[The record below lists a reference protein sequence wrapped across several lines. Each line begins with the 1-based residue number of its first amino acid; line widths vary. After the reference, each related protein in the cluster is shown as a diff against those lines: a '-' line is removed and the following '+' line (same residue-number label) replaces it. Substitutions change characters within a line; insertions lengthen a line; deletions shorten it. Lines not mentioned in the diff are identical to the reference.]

1 MRSLLP
7 TNAFRRELW
16 GVARVHLHMLQIDLS
31 GRRALVTGANSGLG
45 RAIARNL
52 AAAGA
57 RVAVHAL
64 SDPVS
69 AGAVVKEIEQAGAE
83 AVAVFGDISRP
94 SQVEQVFAGVDAAF
108 GGLDILV
115 NNAGIDGAR
124 AMCADSDPKQW
135 ETVIAIDLHGP
146 YYCTRQA
153 LQRMLPQRRGVI
165 LQITSVHEFIPWAGY
180 SAYTSAK
187 AALSMFTK
195 TVAQEVATQGVRVLA
210 IAPGAIRTPI
220 NADVW
225 GSPAG
230 LRDLDQKIAMGR
242 PGEPDEIGRVAAF
255 LASDLASYITGTT
268 LAVDGGML
276 IYPDFSHGG

>member
-1 MRSLLP
+1 MI
-7 TNAFRRELW
+7 
-16 GVARVHLHMLQIDLS
+16 MIDLS

-45 RAIARNL
+45 RAIAL
-52 AAAGA
+52 ALASAGA
-57 RVAVHAL
+57 RVGVHARA
-64 SDPVS
+64 DR
-69 AGAVVKEIEQAGAE
+69 AAAE
-83 AVAVFGDISRP
+83 AVIAEMSPAGGPHAAFAADVSDAA
-94 SQVEQVFAGVDAAF
+94 QVERLFAEVDAVF
-108 GGLDILV
+108 GGLDVLV
-115 NNAGIDGAR
+115 NNAGLDGPR
-124 AMCADSDPKQW
+124 EPCEQSDPAHWAQ
-135 ETVIAIDLHGP
+135 VMAVDLQGP

-153 LQRMLPQRRGVI
+153 LRRMLPQRRGVI

-195 TVAQEVATQGVRVLA
+195 TVAQEVAAEGVRVLA

-225 GSPAG
+225 GHPDS
-230 LRDLDQKIAMGR
+230 LRDLDEKIAMGR
-242 PGEPDEIGRVAAF
+242 PGEPEEIGRVAAF

-276 IYPDFSHGG
+276 IYPEFSHGG

>member
-1 MRSLLP
+1 MI
-7 TNAFRRELW
+7 A
-16 GVARVHLHMLQIDLS
+16 IDLT

-45 RAIARNL
+45 RAIALNL

-57 RVAVHAL
+57 RVGVHYL
-64 SDPVS
+64 SDRV
-69 AGAVVKEIEQAGAE
+69 AAMAVVTEIQQAGGQADCF
-83 AVAVFGDISRP
+83 AADISLGA
-94 SQVEQVFAGVDAAF
+94 QVDAMFAQIDSAF

-124 AMCADSDPKQW
+124 ALCADSEPARWQA
-135 ETVIAIDLHGP
+135 VIAVDLQGP
-146 YYCTRQA
+146 YLCTRQA
-153 LQRMLPQRRGVI
+153 LKRMLPQRRGVI
-165 LQITSVHEFIPWAGY
+165 LQITSVHEYIPWAGY

-195 TVAQEVATQGVRVLA
+195 TVAQEVATQGIRVVA

-225 GSPAG
+225 SNPES
-230 LRDLDQKIAMGR
+230 LRDLDQKIAMDR
-242 PGEPDEIGRVAAF
+242 IGEPDEIGRVAAF

>member
-1 MRSLLP
+1 MI
-7 TNAFRRELW
+7 
-16 GVARVHLHMLQIDLS
+16 GIDLS

-45 RAIARNL
+45 RAIALNL

-64 SDPVS
+64 NDH
-69 AGAVVKEIEQAGAE
+69 ATAEAVVKQIEQAGSS
-83 AVAVFGDISRP
+83 AVAVYGDISQTA
-94 SQVEQVFAGVDAAF
+94 QVEKIFADVDTAY
-108 GGLDILV
+108 GGLDIMV
-115 NNAGIDGAR
+115 NNAGLDGAR
-124 AMCADSDPKQW
+124 AMCADSDPQHW
-135 ETVIAIDLHGP
+135 QTVIAVDLQGP
-146 YYCTRQA
+146 YYCTRHA
-153 LQRMLPQRRGVI
+153 LKRMLPQRRGVI

-210 IAPGAIRTPI
+210 IAPGAIRTSI

-225 GSPAG
+225 GNPDS
-230 LRDLDQKIAMGR
+230 LRDLDQKIAMAR

-276 IYPDFSHGG
+276 IYPDFAHGG

>member
-1 MRSLLP
+1 MI
-7 TNAFRRELW
+7 T
-16 GVARVHLHMLQIDLS
+16 IDLS

-45 RAIARNL
+45 RAIALNF

-57 RVAVHAL
+57 RVGVHFL
-64 SDPVS
+64 SDRAS
-69 AGAVVKEIEQAGAE
+69 ADAVVTQIQKAGGE
-83 AVAVFGDISRP
+83 AAAFGADVSQP
-94 SQVEQVFAGVDAAF
+94 AQVEKMFAEIDSAF

-115 NNAGIDGAR
+115 NNAGMDGAR
-124 AMCADSDPKQW
+124 AMCVDSEPQRW
-135 ETVIAIDLHGP
+135 QGVIAVDLQGP
-146 YYCTRQA
+146 YDCTRQA
-153 LQRMLPQRRGVI
+153 LKRMLPQRRGVI

-225 GSPAG
+225 GNPQS
-230 LRDLDQKIAMGR
+230 LRDLDKKIAMNRLGD
-242 PGEPDEIGRVAAF
+242 PDEIGRVAAF
-255 LASDLASYITGTT
+255 LASDLASYITGTSV
-268 LAVDGGML
+268 AVDGGML

>member
-1 MRSLLP
+1 MI
-7 TNAFRRELW
+7 T
-16 GVARVHLHMLQIDLS
+16 IDLS

-45 RAIARNL
+45 RAIALNF

-57 RVAVHAL
+57 RVGVHYLDDRA
-64 SDPVS
+64 S
-69 AGAVVKEIEQAGAE
+69 ADAVVKQIQQARGE
-83 AVAVFGDISRP
+83 AAAFGGDISQP
-94 SQVEQVFAGVDAAF
+94 AQVEKMFADIDAAF

-115 NNAGIDGAR
+115 NNAGMDGAR
-124 AMCADSDPKQW
+124 AMCADSDPQHWQK
-135 ETVIAIDLHGP
+135 VIAVDLQGP

-153 LQRMLPQRRGVI
+153 LKRMLPQHRGVI

-225 GSPAG
+225 GNPNS
-230 LRDLDQKIAMGR
+230 LRDLNQKIAMNR
-242 PGEPDEIGRVAAF
+242 LGEPDEIGRVAAF
-255 LASDLASYITGTT
+255 LVSDLASYITGTT

-276 IYPDFSHGG
+276 IYPDFGHGG

>member
-1 MRSLLP
+1 MIS
-7 TNAFRRELW
+7 
-16 GVARVHLHMLQIDLS
+16 IDLS
-31 GRRALVTGANSGLG
+31 GRTALVTGANSGLG
-45 RAIARNL
+45 RAIALNL

-57 RVAVHAL
+57 RVCVNYLDDRAA
-64 SDPVS
+64 
-69 AGAVVKEIEQAGAE
+69 AE
-83 AVAVFGDISRP
+83 AVVAQMQPTGGPALVIGADVSQP
-94 SQVEQVFAGVDAAF
+94 SQVDRMFAEVDQAF

-115 NNAGIDGAR
+115 NNAGIDGR
-124 AMCADSDPKQW
+124 RELCADGDPAHWQQ
-135 ETVIAIDLHGP
+135 VMSVDLLGP

-153 LQRMLPQRRGVI
+153 LKRMVPRRRGVI

-210 IAPGAIRTPI
+210 IAPGAVRTPI

-225 GSPAG
+225 GNPDS
-230 LRDLDQKIAMGR
+230 LRDLDQKIAMAR

-268 LAVDGGML
+268 IAVDGGML

>member
-1 MRSLLP
+1 MI
-7 TNAFRRELW
+7 A
-16 GVARVHLHMLQIDLS
+16 IDLS

-45 RAIARNL
+45 RSIALNL
-52 AAAGA
+52 SAAGA

-64 SDPVS
+64 NDHATAETVVQQIQEAGGEAIAVYGDVS
-69 AGAVVKEIEQAGAE
+69 KQNH
-83 AVAVFGDISRP
+83 
-94 SQVEQVFAGVDAAF
+94 VESMFADVDAAF
-108 GGLDILV
+108 GGLDIMV
-115 NNAGIDGAR
+115 NNAGMDGAR
-124 AMCADSDPKQW
+124 EMCIDSDPEHW
-135 ETVIAIDLHGP
+135 RAVIAVDLQGP

-153 LQRMLPQRRGVI
+153 LKRMVPQGGGVI
-165 LQITSVHEFIPWAGY
+165 LQITSVHEFIPWTAY

-210 IAPGAIRTPI
+210 IAPGAIKTPI

-225 GSPAG
+225 GNPDS
-230 LRDLDQKIAMGR
+230 LLDLDKKIAMSR

-255 LASDLASYITGTT
+255 LASDLASYMTGTT
-268 LAVDGGML
+268 VAVDGGML

>member
-1 MRSLLP
+1 MIS
-7 TNAFRRELW
+7 
-16 GVARVHLHMLQIDLS
+16 IDLS

-45 RAIARNL
+45 RAIATSL

-57 RVAVHAL
+57 RIGVHYLADRA
-64 SDPVS
+64 S
-69 AGAVVKEIEQAGAE
+69 AE
-83 AVAVFGDISRP
+83 AAIATMPPATSGLPHVAFGADVSDAA
-94 SQVEQVFAGVDAAF
+94 QVERMFNEVDAAF

-115 NNAGIDGAR
+115 NNAGLDGR
-124 AMCADSDPKQW
+124 REPCADSDPANWQK
-135 ETVIAIDLHGP
+135 VLAVDLQGP

-153 LQRMLPQRRGVI
+153 LKRMLPQRRGVI

-195 TVAQEVATQGVRVLA
+195 TVAQEVATEGIRVVA

-225 GSPAG
+225 GNPQS
-230 LRDLDQKIAMGR
+230 LRDLDQKIAMAR
-242 PGEPDEIGRVAAF
+242 PGEPQEIGPVAAF
-255 LASDLASYITGTT
+255 LVSDLASYITGTT
-268 LAVDGGML
+268 VAVDGGML
-276 IYPDFSHGG
+276 IYPDFGHGG

>member
-1 MRSLLP
+1 MIP
-7 TNAFRRELW
+7 
-16 GVARVHLHMLQIDLS
+16 IDLS

-45 RAIARNL
+45 RAIALNL

-57 RVAVHAL
+57 RVGVHYL
-64 SDPVS
+64 SDQASAQAVIAEMARPGGPAAAFGADVS
-69 AGAVVKEIEQAGAE
+69 QPA
-83 AVAVFGDISRP
+83 
-94 SQVEQVFAGVDAAF
+94 QVERMFAEVDATF

-115 NNAGIDGAR
+115 NNAGLDGR
-124 AMCADSDPKQW
+124 RESCADSDPAHWQK
-135 ETVIAIDLHGP
+135 VIDVDLQGP
-146 YYCTRQA
+146 YYCTREA
-153 LQRMLPQRRGVI
+153 LKRMQPQRRGVI

-195 TVAQEVATQGVRVLA
+195 TVAQEVATDGIRVLA

-225 GSPAG
+225 GHPDS
-230 LRDLDQKIAMGR
+230 LRDLDQKIAMAR
-242 PGEPDEIGRVAAF
+242 PGDADEIGRVAAF
-255 LASDLASYITGTT
+255 LVSDLASYITGTT
-268 LAVDGGML
+268 LAVNGGML

>member
-1 MRSLLP
+1 MIS
-7 TNAFRRELW
+7 
-16 GVARVHLHMLQIDLS
+16 IDLS

-45 RAIARNL
+45 RAIALNL

-57 RVAVHAL
+57 HIAVHAL
-64 SDPVS
+64 NDCVS
-69 AGAVVKEIEQAGAE
+69 AEAVVEQIHQKGGE
-83 AVAVFGDISRP
+83 AVAVYGDV
-94 SQVEQVFAGVDAAF
+94 SQTDQVDLMFIEIDAVF
-108 GGLDILV
+108 GGLDILI
-115 NNAGIDGAR
+115 NNAGMDGVR
-124 AMCADSDPKQW
+124 EMCVDSDQEHW
-135 ETVIAIDLHGP
+135 REDIAVDLQGP
-146 YYCTRQA
+146 YFCTQQA
-153 LQRMLPQRRGVI
+153 LKRMLPQQRGVI
-165 LQITSVHEFIPWAGY
+165 IQITSVHEFIPWAGY

-225 GSPAG
+225 ANPDS
-230 LRDLDQKIAMGR
+230 LHDLDQKIAMNR
-242 PGEPDEIGRVAAF
+242 LGEPDEIGRVVAF

>member
-1 MRSLLP
+1 MI
-7 TNAFRRELW
+7 A
-16 GVARVHLHMLQIDLS
+16 IDLS

-45 RAIARNL
+45 RSIALNL
-52 AAAGA
+52 SAAGA

-64 SDPVS
+64 NDHVS
-69 AGAVVKEIEQAGAE
+69 AE
-83 AVAVFGDISRP
+83 AVVNQIKQAGGEAIAIYGDVSQP
-94 SQVEQVFAGVDAAF
+94 DQVENMFAEVDAAF
-108 GGLDILV
+108 GGLDIMV
-115 NNAGIDGAR
+115 NNAGMDGVR
-124 AMCADSDPKQW
+124 EMCSDSDPDHWQA
-135 ETVIAIDLHGP
+135 VIAVDLQGP
-146 YYCTRQA
+146 YFCTRQG
-153 LQRMLPQRRGVI
+153 LRRMLPQRRGVI

-210 IAPGAIRTPI
+210 IAPGAIKTPI

-225 GSPAG
+225 GNSDS
-230 LRDLDQKIAMGR
+230 LRDLDKKIAMSR

-268 LAVDGGML
+268 IAVDGGML
-276 IYPDFSHGG
+276 IYPDFNHGG